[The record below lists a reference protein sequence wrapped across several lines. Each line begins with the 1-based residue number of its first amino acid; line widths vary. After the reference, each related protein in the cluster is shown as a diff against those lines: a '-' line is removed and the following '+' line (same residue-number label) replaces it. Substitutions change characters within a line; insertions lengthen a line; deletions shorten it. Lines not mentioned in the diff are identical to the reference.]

1 MKLAAVLA
9 DVQSASVDGAVDRE
23 IRAIA
28 AHSDDVVPDAVFVAI
43 RGFTHDGHAFV
54 PEAVRRGAVAVVVE
68 QPIAVPTGVT
78 RVVVPNTRIAL
89 GLLSSAF
96 YGHPSHALRVIGVTG
111 TNGKGTTAH
120 LIEAILGA
128 WGQRCGVIGTT
139 GAKVGTQTVALAR
152 TTPESYEL
160 QALLR
165 RMVDA
170 EFPYAVVE
178 VASHALALHRVAG
191 CRFQV
196 AVFTNL
202 TQDHLDFH
210 KTFDEYRATKRRLFE
225 LVEPDGVGVVN
236 ADDPHGWYMSEGSRA
251 RVLTYGIAH
260 PADVQAEAIR
270 LGQGRTDFIIRSPA
284 GVHPV
289 STRLYGRFNVYN
301 VLAATAVA
309 VSQGVP
315 LKVVADA
322 VAQFNGVPGRFELVD
337 EGQRFPVVVDYAHT
351 PDGLAN
357 VLRAG
362 ADLVGGRTITVFG
375 CGGDRDRTKRP
386 IMGRIAVAL
395 ADEVIVTSDN
405 PRSEEPMA
413 IIGEIV
419 DGLGDG
425 GAGAGDDALRNGRSQ
440 PPGRVQ
446 VEPDRRKAIFRAI
459 ELARPDDIVII
470 AGKGHEPYQEIRGVR
485 HPFDDRTVAREA
497 LRQWHTPAG
506 VAPRRSR

>member
-1 MKLAAVLA
+1 VKLAAVLTDLPPA
-9 DVQSASVDGAVDRE
+9 AVDGAVDRE
-23 IRAIA
+23 IRGIA
-28 AHSDDVVPDAVFVAI
+28 AHSQEVEPGFLFVAI

-54 PEAVRRGAVAVVVE
+54 PEAVRRGAAAVVVE
-68 QPIAVPTGVT
+68 RRLAVSSGVT
-78 RVVVPNTRIAL
+78 RVVVPDTRRAL
-89 GLLSSAF
+89 GAISSAF
-96 YGHPSHALRVIGVTG
+96 YEHPSHALRVIGVTG

-120 LIEAILGA
+120 LIEAMLGA
-128 WGQRCGVIGTT
+128 GGQRCGVIGTT
-139 GAKVGTQTVALAR
+139 GAKVGTQAVTLAR
-152 TTPESYEL
+152 TTPEAHEL

-170 EFPYAVVE
+170 QLPYAVME

-210 KTFDEYRATKRRLFE
+210 KTFDAYRMAKRRLFE
-225 LVEPDGVGVVN
+225 LVEPSGVAVVN
-236 ADDPHGWYMSEGSRA
+236 ADDPHSAHMSAASRA
-251 RVLTYGIAH
+251 RVLTFGIDQS
-260 PADVQAEAIR
+260 ADVRAEAIQPGR
-270 LGQGRTDFIIRSPA
+270 ERTRFVIRTDGETCA
-284 GVHPV
+284 AT
-289 STRLYGRFNVYN
+289 TRLHGRFNVYN
-301 VLAATAVA
+301 ILAATTVA

-315 LKVVADA
+315 LEVAA
-322 VAQFNGVPGRFELVD
+322 SALAEFAGVPGRFEFVE

-357 VLRAG
+357 VLRTG
-362 ADLVGGRTITVFG
+362 SDLVGGRTIAVFG

-386 IMGRIAVAL
+386 IMGRIAASL
-395 ADEVIVTSDN
+395 ADEVVVTSDN

-419 DGLGDG
+419 AGLRDGEMAG
-425 GAGAGDDALRNGRSQ
+425 GENAAAAEWRAHGH
-440 PPGRVQ
+440 VE

-470 AGKGHEPYQEIRGVR
+470 AGKGHEPYQEVRGVR
-485 HPFDDRTVAREA
+485 HPFDDRAVAREA
-497 LRQWHTPAG
+497 LRHRAAAG
-506 VAPRRSR
+506 LAPRCSR